1 MSQVDMMKL
10 REELAARDIE
20 WSGDWDN
27 NGMTTS
33 WESLDGQHFQCFQRG
48 WNGNLAIII
57 RDVTPEQ
64 AIAATLGSEREK
76 KLESLVRFM
85 EPFFKS
91 AVSHECGCPEGYFE
105 PHGCDNGCM
114 ALKEL
119 DEHMAA
125 LGLLEVD

>member
-64 AIAATLGSEREK
+64 AIAATLGEACEDCYLICDGK
-76 KLESLVRFM
+76 KLPV
-85 EPFFKS
+85 
-91 AVSHECGCPEGYFE
+91 
-105 PHGCDNGCM
+105 
-114 ALKEL
+114 EL
-119 DEHMAA
+119 DCGFT
-125 LGLLEVD
+125 GLLPMPVAITVSGFRYSLEVPE

>member
-1 MSQVDMMKL
+1 MSDETTELL
-10 REELAARDIE
+10 RLLEEREVNQESIVRSFLRKI
-20 WSGDWDN
+20 SPNRDWDYL
-27 NGMTTS
+27 G
-33 WESLDGQHFQCFQRG
+33 EHEHAL
-48 WNGNLAIII
+48 
-57 RDVTPEQ
+57 
-64 AIAATLGSEREK
+64 IAALISDIVATLGSEREK

-119 DEHMAA
+119 DERMVA
-125 LGLLEVD
+125 LGLLEVE